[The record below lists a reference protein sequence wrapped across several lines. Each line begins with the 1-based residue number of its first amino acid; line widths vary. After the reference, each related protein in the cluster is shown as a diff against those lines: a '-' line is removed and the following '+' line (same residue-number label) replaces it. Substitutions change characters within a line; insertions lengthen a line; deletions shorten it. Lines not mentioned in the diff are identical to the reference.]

1 MMKISPVESLDICG
15 LSLLS
20 QAKLAG
26 REQLLGQAPLLTL
39 IIIFT
44 AAVVLVLGSAD
55 WPFLNAATERRYP
68 SCGERSLFLV
78 RNTCCSRHE
87 DCFSIWYNFE
97 AVIELPVG

>member
-26 REQLLGQAPLLTL
+26 REQLLVQAPLLAL

-44 AAVVLVLGSAD
+44 AAVVLVLGPAD
-55 WPFLNAATERRYP
+55 WPLLNAATERRIHPVVNGPY
-68 SCGERSLFLV
+68 FLLE
-78 RNTCCSRHE
+78 TL
-87 DCFSIWYNFE
+87 
-97 AVIELPVG
+97 AVAGTKIVFHLV